1 MWCPLSLAVTL
12 NAAVPSL
19 WVCSW
24 FEACALLHQVSSD
37 LEVVVLLT
45 FGSQFMAF
53 WLFVSWLMSRWRVG
67 PFGSFLFG
75 EMFKGSRWPWS
86 APLFLVSLGFFQF
99 SQAQGCHF
107 DFVPSFSENI
117 SFSLASSS
125 FAEQLLFRKFVRGCC
140 RS

>member
-1 MWCPLSLAVTL
+1 MAGRLRSFLAAEGVGHGLMWCPLSLAVTL

-37 LEVVVLLT
+37 LEVVVLLA

-67 PFGSFLFG
+67 PFGSFLLG
-75 EMFKGSRWPWS
+75 KCSRV
-86 APLFLVSLGFFQF
+86 LTGLGQL
-99 SQAQGCHF
+99 
-107 DFVPSFSENI
+107 PSFLSLLA
-117 SFSLASSS
+117 SFSLAKRRDVFFTLS
-125 FAEQLLFRKFVRGCC
+125 LLFRRTFP
-140 RS
+140 SL